1 MFYLQV
7 VVVKVENPEV
17 GQACEGGGLH
27 WLDPVLSQV
36 QLLHAGEAAED
47 LGGKFLQEV
56 LPQWEDCDS
65 FQTVKGWVRH
75 SEYLIVGQP
84 QLYQLLLLDEASVR
98 QTDQL
103 VVAQVHVLQLGVEP
117 EGRVH
122 SPGVRCRQARL
133 SLVQLICTALSLVES
148 FKVLKYLLHQPSY
161 AIKNHREAKMPL
173 VGGFGCLEL
182 CLYGIRKG
190 WFPCSLALSLPD
202 VVVLQ
207 L

>member
-27 WLDPVLSQV
+27 GLDPVLSQV

-133 SLVQLICTALSLVES
+133 SLVQLFHYCALIGRDLQSVEIFATPALLCHKEPQKGALS
-148 FKVLKYLLHQPSY
+148 
-161 AIKNHREAKMPL
+161 
-173 VGGFGCLEL
+173 
-182 CLYGIRKG
+182 
-190 WFPCSLALSLPD
+190 WFFMA
-202 VVVLQ
+202 
-207 L
+207 